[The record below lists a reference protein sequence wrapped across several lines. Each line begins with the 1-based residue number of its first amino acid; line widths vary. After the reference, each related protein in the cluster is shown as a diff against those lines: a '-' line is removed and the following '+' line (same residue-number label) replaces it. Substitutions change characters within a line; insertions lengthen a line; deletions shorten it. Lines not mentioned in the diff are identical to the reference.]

1 MDIQRVGL
9 WIGATVGVLTI
20 VAAIVGAVFYLA
32 RQDSKINQLER
43 QLQLI
48 VVAPTLPNGTPGGIK
63 ETNPIATAC
72 ASLAGKAAEQAT
84 QSSFQQ
90 SRTSWI

>member
-20 VAAIVGAVFYLA
+20 VGTIAGAIFYVV
-32 RQDSKINQLER
+32 RQDAKIDQLER

-48 VVAPTLPNGTPGGIK
+48 VVAPTLPNGTP
-63 ETNPIATAC
+63 
-72 ASLAGKAAEQAT
+72 AELKRQT
-84 QSSFQQ
+84 QL
-90 SRTSWI
+90 RPRALI